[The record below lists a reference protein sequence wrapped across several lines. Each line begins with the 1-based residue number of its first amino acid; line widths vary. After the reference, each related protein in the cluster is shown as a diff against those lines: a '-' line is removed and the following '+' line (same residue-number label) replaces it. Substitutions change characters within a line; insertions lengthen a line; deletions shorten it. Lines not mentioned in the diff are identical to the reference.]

1 MKYIRLGDLLVKS
14 GTITQGRLNEA
25 LAIQS
30 DSGERLGTVLQKH
43 GFITEKQ
50 LIDTLMDQLGVEFV
64 DLNTCAIP
72 PEMAQLLP
80 RAIAKKYMVV
90 PIRANRTDVKL
101 AMADPLNFVA
111 VEEVQ
116 AVTRRRVI
124 PVIAASAAL
133 ERSVQNLYSNQGAMQ
148 AIEDM
153 RRDLLGGQYGSVQTP
168 AQELAVDEEEAD
180 AAPAIRLVNSIIDR
194 ACT

>member
-14 GTITQGRLNEA
+14 GTITQGQLNEA

-64 DLNTCAIP
+64 DLNTWAIP

-133 ERSVQNLYSNQGAMQ
+133 ERAVQNSTATRGPCRPSRTCAGTCWGASTAPSRPRPRSWQ
-148 AIEDM
+148 WT
-153 RRDLLGGQYGSVQTP
+153 RRRRTP
-168 AQELAVDEEEAD
+168 PRPSAW
-180 AAPAIRLVNSIIDR
+180 
-194 ACT
+194 